1 VNNFQAPASPPNPM
15 VEEFY
20 YLDLETNYSSPN
32 NYPNGHFRHSQRANV
47 AFGDG
52 HVGMETMVSGSF
64 DKRLP
69 NQFIGQLRPE
79 ILTLP

>member
-1 VNNFQAPASPPNPM
+1 MPNLPAWLPGGVKDSRIG
-15 VEEFY
+15 Y
-20 YLDLETNYSSPN
+20 
-32 NYPNGHFRHSQRANV
+32 RHPGGAGSANV
-47 AFGDG
+47 TFADG
-52 HVGMETMVSGSF
+52 HVDLEKPVADSL

>member
-1 VNNFQAPASPPNPM
+1 MWLWKSQWPAR
-15 VEEFY
+15 Y
-20 YLDLETNYSSPN
+20 
-32 NYPNGHFRHSQRANV
+32 
-47 AFGDG
+47 
-52 HVGMETMVSGSF
+52 

>member
-1 VNNFQAPASPPNPM
+1 
-15 VEEFY
+15 
-20 YLDLETNYSSPN
+20 LEKP
-32 NYPNGHFRHSQRANV
+32 V
-47 AFGDG
+47 A
-52 HVGMETMVSGSF
+52 GSI

>member
-1 VNNFQAPASPPNPM
+1 MF
-15 VEEFY
+15 EEWY
-20 YLDLETNYSSPN
+20 YLNLQTNYASAN
-32 NYPNGHFRHSQRANV
+32 NQPNGHFRHAQKANV
-47 AFGDG
+47 TFADG
-52 HVGMETMVSGSF
+52 HVDSEKPVPDSF